1 MRGYALLG
9 RLLLYPDAAFRA
21 ALPQLIAAVAADP
34 ELGPRRRLLQPL
46 FDGLVAEAPLGL
58 EERYVALFDRTPS
71 LSLNLFEHVHGDS
84 RERGQAM
91 VALIELYRRQG
102 LDVTAKELPDY
113 LPLFL
118 EFLSVLPPGEAQDL
132 LLQAAPILERLR
144 QRLIKRTS
152 PYGAIFDLLF
162 ALIDRQ
168 PAEIE
173 EEGEA
178 EGDSFAAI
186 DRAWEE
192 AAVSFGPAAALD
204 QSCQTRP
211 AGLKGGIA

>member
-1 MRGYALLG
+1 MRSYALLG
-9 RLLLYPDAAFRA
+9 RFLLYPDAAFRA
-21 ALPQLIAAVAADP
+21 ALPQLV
-34 ELGPRRRLLQPL
+34 ELIGTDALLAGRRQLLQPL
-46 FDGLVAEAPLGL
+46 LDWLTAEESLEL

-118 EFLSVLPPGEAQDL
+118 EFLSVLPPAEAQDL

-144 QRLIKRTS
+144 QRLIKRAS

-192 AAVSFGPAAALD
+192 AAVTFGPAAALD